1 MTQWKPGRSIRNPP
15 VLLYVF
21 GRQRL
26 APRQPPLT
34 GHHLIH
40 YGREAVTAGGDGDD
54 VVAKREAVER
64 NGRDAVAFAVN
75 AGKSGGA
82 GLGEI
87 AGVAAVVVFAAQSTC
102 SAGPVPFPGNLRVL
116 QRRFA
121 RKGP

>member
-1 MTQWKPGRSIRNPP
+1 MYLGASRWP
-15 VLLYVF
+15 
-21 GRQRL
+21 L

-40 YGREAVTAGGDGDD
+40 YGGD

-87 AGVAAVVVFAAQSTC
+87 AAVAAVVVFAAQSTC
-102 SAGPVPFPGNLRVL
+102 SAGPVPFPGNLL
-116 QRRFA
+116 N
-121 RKGP
+121 